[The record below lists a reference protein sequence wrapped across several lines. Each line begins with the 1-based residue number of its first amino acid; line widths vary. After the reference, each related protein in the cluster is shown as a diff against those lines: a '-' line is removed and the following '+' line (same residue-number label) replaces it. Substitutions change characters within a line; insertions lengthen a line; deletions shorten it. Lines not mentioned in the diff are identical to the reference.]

1 MAIGENIRYY
11 RRKHNLS
18 QKELGEKL
26 GGITQQQIGQ
36 WENGDKNPKLETQI
50 KIAAALNVPVSQ
62 LNDTLGWIKE
72 PEYKPLEK
80 KLEQIGYS
88 LGSNED
94 GYLWINYPDG
104 TLEVSIGDLSALEE
118 DTDAYLQFKLDDL
131 KRKREKD
138 FRTKKK

>member
-11 RRKHNLS
+11 RRKQNLS

-80 KLEQIGYS
+80 KLEQIGYT
-88 LGSNED
+88 LGYNED

-138 FRTKKK
+138 FRPKKK